1 MLRRD
6 PSVPI
11 WLRLLQAAAASLAA
25 GIGCWYVVNFG
36 DTEVYGGLFDEPEAA
51 LVTLTYIFWATT
63 LPPAFIEI
71 AYRIYTF

>member
-36 DTEVYGGLFDEPEAA
+36 EIEGYGGLLEEPEAA
-51 LVTLTYIFWATT
+51 LVALTCVFWATI

-71 AYRIYTF
+71 TYRIYKF